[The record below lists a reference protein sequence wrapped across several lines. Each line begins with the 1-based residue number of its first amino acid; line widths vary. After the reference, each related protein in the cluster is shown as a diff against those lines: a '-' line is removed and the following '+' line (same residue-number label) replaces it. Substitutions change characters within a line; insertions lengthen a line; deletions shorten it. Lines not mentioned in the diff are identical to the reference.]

1 MSQTAKTSRDAMKA
15 KAKRLA
21 SADPHTKVD
30 SSDWTPPSAEN
41 ASTQTGM
48 RPLSKRAYKKGG
60 KVIGKAE
67 GMKAAHRADRAPRKS
82 GGRSEPDRA
91 HRYLTPDNLIN
102 RDVRMANEAREGTK
116 HIGGLKH
123 GGKAHKFSGGVG
135 ENPVGSQNKMM
146 GQAAGMMKKGGRT
159 HKAKGGTDLSY
170 LPIEKKEAPKP
181 FKPFKPTGIE
191 QDYNPNVSVDKN
203 YTGPDYSEGDEQI
216 REMLSRNPR
225 QSPDYPMAH
234 KRGGKTDGHKVEWL
248 HHKKPRHAHG
258 GKAHSDEAED
268 KKLIK
273 KMVKPS
279 ALEHRTHKLS
289 GGLLSRY
296 AEAADRDAKKQR
308 NSAYQIGAK
317 ARKIYGDLSTHKL
330 AESGLKGRLN
340 KGIGAEERAQNKMD
354 KAGNREAFSALAKA
368 KIKNSPIEERRGRT
382 YHDDDFYDYN
392 KSQMQGGILS
402 KGRMPTVPATDES
415 PMKRGGKAH
424 PHDCKCH
431 KCWGGKTEKNK
442 GGGVFKGEGY
452 PFKVPGE
459 VKGGRSAH
467 AHGGKAGGKGKMNV
481 NIIIASG
488 HHDKGA
494 MGGQPMPNAP
504 VSPRTPPVGAG
515 APMPPP
521 GMMPPGGGAPG
532 AGGPPMPPPGMM
544 PRKSGGRTTYPIDS
558 GAGGGEARLEKI
570 KAYGLTPPRKK

>member
-41 ASTQTGM
+41 ASVQTGM

-123 GGKAHKFSGGVG
+123 GGKAHKFGGG
-135 ENPVGSQNKMM
+135 MLGNNPIGQQNQMM
-146 GQAAGMMKKGGRT
+146 GKAAGMMKKGGRA
-159 HKAKGGTDLSY
+159 HKLSGGPNGTLQNYLEAARPELAVSKMMGDEEGVRKRSAGIRNASNKLSGVANAGNASF
-170 LPIEKKEAPKP
+170 EM
-181 FKPFKPTGIE
+181 
-191 QDYNPNVSVDKN
+191 
-203 YTGPDYSEGDEQI
+203 PDYG
-216 REMLSRNPR
+216 EM
-225 QSPDYPMAH
+225 YPGK

-248 HHKKPRHAHG
+248 HHKKPHHAHG
-258 GKAHSDEAED
+258 GKAHPDEAED
-268 KKLIK
+268 KKL
-273 KMVKPS
+273 M
-279 ALEHRTHKLS
+279 HKVL
-289 GGLLSRY
+289 
-296 AEAADRDAKKQR
+296 K
-308 NSAYQIGAK
+308 AK
-317 ARKIYGDLSTHKL
+317 AFK
-330 AESGLKGRLN
+330 AEG
-340 KGIGAEERAQNKMD
+340 GA
-354 KAGNREAFSALAKA
+354 
-368 KIKNSPIEERRGRT
+368 
-382 YHDDDFYDYN
+382 
-392 KSQMQGGILS
+392 
-402 KGRMPTVPATDES
+402 
-415 PMKRGGKAH
+415 AH

-515 APMPPP
+515 MPMPPP

>member
-30 SSDWTPPSAEN
+30 SSDWTPPPAEN
-41 ASTQTGM
+41 ASVQTGM

-82 GGRSEPDRA
+82 GGRSESDRA

-146 GQAAGMMKKGGRT
+146 GQAAGMMKKGGRA
-159 HKAKGGTDLSY
+159 HKLSGGTLQNYLEAARPELAVSKMMGDEEGVRKRSAGIRNASNKLSGVANAGN
-170 LPIEKKEAPKP
+170 AP
-181 FKPFKPTGIE
+181 FE
-191 QDYNPNVSVDKN
+191 M
-203 YTGPDYSEGDEQI
+203 PDYG
-216 REMLSRNPR
+216 EM
-225 QSPDYPMAH
+225 YPGK

-248 HHKKPRHAHG
+248 HHKKPHHAHG
-258 GKAHSDEAED
+258 GKTHPDEAED

-279 ALEHRTHKLS
+279 SLEHRTHKLS

-296 AEAADRDAKKQR
+296 LEKAISDRHGKLSQAGKQTRAAE
-308 NSAYQIGAK
+308 
-317 ARKIYGDLSTHKL
+317 KIYDSPSWSRSSNSSKM
-330 AESGLKGRLN
+330 AEGLQ
-340 KGIGAEERAQNKMD
+340 QNAWDKID
-354 KAGNREAFSALAKA
+354 KANKRDVGISLAKSKLTGQPMEQVNKQWWNPKIPEGKTA
-368 KIKNSPIEERRGRT
+368 KIR
-382 YHDDDFYDYN
+382 
-392 KSQMQGGILS
+392 
-402 KGRMPTVPATDES
+402 ATDES
-415 PMKRGGKAH
+415 PMKRGGSAH

-431 KCWGGKTEKNK
+431 KCWGGKAEKNK

-467 AHGGKAGGKGKMNV
+467 AHGGKAGKGKMNV

>member
-48 RPLSKRAYKKGG
+48 RPLSKRAYKKGGKVIG

-123 GGKAHKFSGGVG
+123 GGKAHKFGGG
-135 ENPVGSQNKMM
+135 MLGNNPIGQQNQMM
-146 GQAAGMMKKGGRT
+146 GKAAGMMKKGGRA
-159 HKAKGGTDLSY
+159 HKLSGGPNGTLQNYLEAARPELAVSKMMGDEEGVRKRSAGIRNASNKLSGVANAGNASF
-170 LPIEKKEAPKP
+170 EM
-181 FKPFKPTGIE
+181 
-191 QDYNPNVSVDKN
+191 
-203 YTGPDYSEGDEQI
+203 PDYG
-216 REMLSRNPR
+216 EM
-225 QSPDYPMAH
+225 YPGK

-248 HHKKPRHAHG
+248 HHKKPHHAHG
-258 GKAHSDEAED
+258 GKAHPDEAED
-268 KKLIK
+268 KKL
-273 KMVKPS
+273 M
-279 ALEHRTHKLS
+279 HKVL
-289 GGLLSRY
+289 
-296 AEAADRDAKKQR
+296 K
-308 NSAYQIGAK
+308 AK
-317 ARKIYGDLSTHKL
+317 AFK
-330 AESGLKGRLN
+330 AEG
-340 KGIGAEERAQNKMD
+340 GA
-354 KAGNREAFSALAKA
+354 
-368 KIKNSPIEERRGRT
+368 
-382 YHDDDFYDYN
+382 
-392 KSQMQGGILS
+392 
-402 KGRMPTVPATDES
+402 
-415 PMKRGGKAH
+415 AH

>member
-1 MSQTAKTSRDAMKA
+1 MSQTAKTSREAMKA
-15 KAKRLA
+15 KAKRLV

-30 SSDWTPPSAEN
+30 SSDWTPPPAEN

-67 GMKAAHRADRAPRKS
+67 GIKAARRADRAPRKS
-82 GGRSEPDRA
+82 GGKA
-91 HRYLTPDNLIN
+91 LTADSLIN
-102 RDVRMANEAREGTK
+102 RNAKEANEAREGTK

-123 GGKAHKFSGGVG
+123 GGRTHKFGGG
-135 ENPVGSQNKMM
+135 MLGNNPIGQQNQMM
-146 GQAAGMMKKGGRT
+146 GQAAGMRKHGGKTMSRRHREYGGADPIGAMIEANPEPMREMETLNAKSPQTEQAPPPEKKMPHKANPKGG
-159 HKAKGGTDLSY
+159 
-170 LPIEKKEAPKP
+170 LPGE
-181 FKPFKPTGIE
+181 
-191 QDYNPNVSVDKN
+191 
-203 YTGPDYSEGDEQI
+203 
-216 REMLSRNPR
+216 
-225 QSPDYPMAH
+225 
-234 KRGGKTDGHKVEWL
+234 KRGGRTDGHKVEWL
-248 HHKKPRHAHG
+248 HSKKSHHAHG
-258 GKAHSDEAED
+258 GKAMHPDEAED

-279 ALEHRTHKLS
+279 ALEHRAHKLS

-296 AEAADRDAKKQR
+296 LEKAISDRHGKLSQAGKQARAAERIYDSPLWSRSPNSSKIAKGLQQ
-308 NSAYQIGAK
+308 NAWD
-317 ARKIYGDLSTHKL
+317 KI
-330 AESGLKGRLN
+330 
-340 KGIGAEERAQNKMD
+340 D
-354 KAGNREAFSALAKA
+354 KANKRDVGISLAKSKLTGQPMEQVNKQWWNPKIPEGKTA
-368 KIKNSPIEERRGRT
+368 KIRATEKEPSMK
-382 YHDDDFYDYN
+382 H
-392 KSQMQGGILS
+392 GGEVHHAS
-402 KGRMPTVPATDES
+402 CT
-415 PMKRGGKAH
+415 
-424 PHDCKCH
+424 CH
-431 KCWGGKTEKNK
+431 KCWGGKAEKNK

-467 AHGGKAGGKGKMNV
+467 AHGGKAGKGKMNV

-515 APMPPP
+515 MPMPPP

-570 KAYGLTPPRKK
+570 KAYGLTPSRKK

>member
-41 ASTQTGM
+41 ASVQTGM

-67 GMKAAHRADRAPRKS
+67 GMKAAHRSDRAPRKS

-123 GGKAHKFSGGVG
+123 GGKAHKFGGG
-135 ENPVGSQNKMM
+135 MLGNNPIGQQNQMM
-146 GQAAGMMKKGGRT
+146 GKAAGMMKKGGRT

-248 HHKKPRHAHG
+248 HHKKPHHAHG
-258 GKAHSDEAED
+258 GKAHPDEAED

-279 ALEHRTHKLS
+279 ALEHRAHKLS

-296 AEAADRDAKKQR
+296 LEKAISDRHGKLSQAGKQTRAAE
-308 NSAYQIGAK
+308 
-317 ARKIYGDLSTHKL
+317 KIYDSPSWSRSSNSSKM
-330 AESGLKGRLN
+330 AEGLQ
-340 KGIGAEERAQNKMD
+340 QNAWDKID
-354 KAGNREAFSALAKA
+354 KANKRDVGISLAKSKLTGQPMEQVNKQWWNPKIPEGKTA
-368 KIKNSPIEERRGRT
+368 KIR
-382 YHDDDFYDYN
+382 
-392 KSQMQGGILS
+392 
-402 KGRMPTVPATDES
+402 ATDES
-415 PMKRGGKAH
+415 PMKRGGSAH

-431 KCWGGKTEKNK
+431 KCWGGKAEKNK

-467 AHGGKAGGKGKMNV
+467 AHGGKAGKGKMNV

-515 APMPPP
+515 MPMPPP

>member
-41 ASTQTGM
+41 ASVQTGM

-123 GGKAHKFSGGVG
+123 GGKAHKFGGG
-135 ENPVGSQNKMM
+135 MLGNNPIGQQNQMM
-146 GQAAGMMKKGGRT
+146 GKAAGMMKKGGRA
-159 HKAKGGTDLSY
+159 HKLSGGPNGTLQNYLEAARPELAVSKMMGDEEGVRKRSAGIRNASNKLSGVANAGNASF
-170 LPIEKKEAPKP
+170 EM
-181 FKPFKPTGIE
+181 
-191 QDYNPNVSVDKN
+191 
-203 YTGPDYSEGDEQI
+203 PDYG
-216 REMLSRNPR
+216 EM
-225 QSPDYPMAH
+225 YPGK

-248 HHKKPRHAHG
+248 HYKKPHHAHG
-258 GKAHSDEAED
+258 GKAHPDEAED
-268 KKLIK
+268 KKL
-273 KMVKPS
+273 M
-279 ALEHRTHKLS
+279 HKVL
-289 GGLLSRY
+289 
-296 AEAADRDAKKQR
+296 K
-308 NSAYQIGAK
+308 AK
-317 ARKIYGDLSTHKL
+317 AFK
-330 AESGLKGRLN
+330 AEG
-340 KGIGAEERAQNKMD
+340 GA
-354 KAGNREAFSALAKA
+354 
-368 KIKNSPIEERRGRT
+368 
-382 YHDDDFYDYN
+382 
-392 KSQMQGGILS
+392 
-402 KGRMPTVPATDES
+402 
-415 PMKRGGKAH
+415 AH
-424 PHDCKCH
+424 PHDCRCH
-431 KCWGGKTEKNK
+431 KCWGGKAEKNK

-459 VKGGRSAH
+459 VKSGRSAH

>member
-1 MSQTAKTSRDAMKA
+1 MSQIAKTSREAMKA

-30 SSDWTPPSAEN
+30 SSTWTPPEAEEG
-41 ASTQTGM
+41 SVQTGM
-48 RPLSKRAYKKGG
+48 RPLSKRAFKKGG
-60 KVIGKAE
+60 KVIGKAD
-67 GMKAAHRADRAPRKS
+67 GKKAEFRADRKPRAGGGKLEKYLKS
-82 GGRSEPDRA
+82 SNADRRSRENENDEMNEMSSEAANSMPKREFLAMDRKIEENARKIKNREQGSNLASAKLKGMAKIPARKEGGRA
-91 HRYLTPDNLIN
+91 TRYLTPDNLIN
-102 RDVRMANEAREGTK
+102 RDVRMANDEREGVK

-135 ENPVGSQNKMM
+135 ENPVGAQNKMM
-146 GQAAGMMKKGGRT
+146 GQAAGMMKKGGRA
-159 HKAKGGTDLSY
+159 HKLSGGTLQNYLEAARPELAVSKMMGDEEGVRKRSAGIRNASNKLSG
-170 LPIEKKEAPKP
+170 IANAGNAP
-181 FKPFKPTGIE
+181 FE
-191 QDYNPNVSVDKN
+191 L
-203 YTGPDYSEGDEQI
+203 PDYSE
-216 REMLSRNPR
+216 M
-225 QSPDYPMAH
+225 YPSKKH
-234 KRGGKTDGHKVEWL
+234 GGKTDGHKVEWL
-248 HHKKPRHAHG
+248 HGKKEHRAHG
-258 GKAHSDEAED
+258 GKAKHSDEAQD
-268 KKLIK
+268 KKLMHKMLKPKAFKAKGGSSSASMENDADLIRGNLDASK
-273 KMVKPS
+273 KLDQMGAKSQYTPN
-279 ALEHRTHKLS
+279 
-289 GGLLSRY
+289 GGY
-296 AEAADRDAKKQR
+296 YEDAKKRFLPVLQDM
-308 NSAYQIGAK
+308 SHE
-317 ARKIYGDLSTHKL
+317 S
-330 AESGLKGRLN
+330 SGL
-340 KGIGAEERAQNKMD
+340 
-354 KAGNREAFSALAKA
+354 
-368 KIKNSPIEERRGRT
+368 
-382 YHDDDFYDYN
+382 
-392 KSQMQGGILS
+392 
-402 KGRMPTVPATDES
+402 
-415 PMKRGGKAH
+415 KRGGKTH
-424 PHDCKCH
+424 SHDCRCH

-442 GGGVFKGEGY
+442 GGGVFSGEGY

-558 GAGGGEARLEKI
+558 GSGGGEARLEKI

>member
-30 SSDWTPPSAEN
+30 SSDWTPPPAEN
-41 ASTQTGM
+41 ASAQTGM

-123 GGKAHKFSGGVG
+123 GGKAHKFGGG
-135 ENPVGSQNKMM
+135 MLGNNPIGQQNQMM
-146 GQAAGMMKKGGRT
+146 GKAAGMMKKGGRA
-159 HKAKGGTDLSY
+159 HKLSGGPNGTLQNYLEAARPELAVSKMMGDEEGVRKRSAGIRNASNKLSGVANAGN
-170 LPIEKKEAPKP
+170 AP
-181 FKPFKPTGIE
+181 FE
-191 QDYNPNVSVDKN
+191 M
-203 YTGPDYSEGDEQI
+203 PDYG
-216 REMLSRNPR
+216 EM
-225 QSPDYPMAH
+225 YPSK
-234 KRGGKTDGHKVEWL
+234 KRGGTTDGHKVEWL
-248 HHKKPRHAHG
+248 HHKKPHHAHG
-258 GKAHSDEAED
+258 GKAHPDEAED
-268 KKLIK
+268 KKLMHKVLKAKAFKSKGGPSSASMQDDADLIRGNLDASK
-273 KMVKPS
+273 KLDQMGVKSKYTPD
-279 ALEHRTHKLS
+279 
-289 GGLLSRY
+289 GGY
-296 AEAADRDAKKQR
+296 YDDAKKKFMPILQDM
-308 NSAYQIGAK
+308 SHE
-317 ARKIYGDLSTHKL
+317 S
-330 AESGLKGRLN
+330 SGL
-340 KGIGAEERAQNKMD
+340 
-354 KAGNREAFSALAKA
+354 
-368 KIKNSPIEERRGRT
+368 
-382 YHDDDFYDYN
+382 
-392 KSQMQGGILS
+392 
-402 KGRMPTVPATDES
+402 
-415 PMKRGGKAH
+415 KRGGKAH

-431 KCWGGKTEKNK
+431 KCWGGKAEKNK

-481 NIIIASG
+481 NIIISSG

-515 APMPPP
+515 MPMPPP

>member
-123 GGKAHKFSGGVG
+123 GGKAHKSNGGGFDMGGGGLDMGQADRSLRRSSSKPKPKSYSVLNSSGKVVSTHDNHGDAMRKLFKLGDDLDFGGHELKANYKSGGRAHKFSGGVG
-135 ENPVGSQNKMM
+135 ENPVGQQNQMM
-146 GQAAGMMKKGGRT
+146 GKAAGMMKKGGRA
-159 HKAKGGTDLSY
+159 HKLSGGPNGTLQNYLEAARPELAVSKMMGDEEGVRKRSAGIRNASNKLSGVANAGNASF
-170 LPIEKKEAPKP
+170 EM
-181 FKPFKPTGIE
+181 
-191 QDYNPNVSVDKN
+191 
-203 YTGPDYSEGDEQI
+203 PDYG
-216 REMLSRNPR
+216 EM
-225 QSPDYPMAH
+225 YPGK

-248 HHKKPRHAHG
+248 HHKKPHHAHG
-258 GKAHSDEAED
+258 GKAHPDEAED
-268 KKLIK
+268 KKL
-273 KMVKPS
+273 M
-279 ALEHRTHKLS
+279 HKVL
-289 GGLLSRY
+289 
-296 AEAADRDAKKQR
+296 K
-308 NSAYQIGAK
+308 AK
-317 ARKIYGDLSTHKL
+317 AFK
-330 AESGLKGRLN
+330 AEG
-340 KGIGAEERAQNKMD
+340 GA
-354 KAGNREAFSALAKA
+354 
-368 KIKNSPIEERRGRT
+368 
-382 YHDDDFYDYN
+382 
-392 KSQMQGGILS
+392 
-402 KGRMPTVPATDES
+402 
-415 PMKRGGKAH
+415 AH

-431 KCWGGKTEKNK
+431 KCWGGKAEKNK

-467 AHGGKAGGKGKMNV
+467 AHGGKAGKGKMNV

-521 GMMPPGGGAPG
+521 GMMPSGGGAPG

>member
-41 ASTQTGM
+41 ASIQTGM

-146 GQAAGMMKKGGRT
+146 GQAAGMMKKGGRA
-159 HKAKGGTDLSY
+159 HKLSGGTLQNYLEAARPELAVSKMMGDEEGVRKRSAGIRNASNKLSGVANAGNASF
-170 LPIEKKEAPKP
+170 EM
-181 FKPFKPTGIE
+181 
-191 QDYNPNVSVDKN
+191 
-203 YTGPDYSEGDEQI
+203 PDYG
-216 REMLSRNPR
+216 EM
-225 QSPDYPMAH
+225 YPGK

-248 HHKKPRHAHG
+248 HHKKPHHAHG
-258 GKAHSDEAED
+258 GKAHPDEAED
-268 KKLIK
+268 KKL
-273 KMVKPS
+273 M
-279 ALEHRTHKLS
+279 HKVL
-289 GGLLSRY
+289 
-296 AEAADRDAKKQR
+296 K
-308 NSAYQIGAK
+308 AK
-317 ARKIYGDLSTHKL
+317 AFK
-330 AESGLKGRLN
+330 AEG
-340 KGIGAEERAQNKMD
+340 GA
-354 KAGNREAFSALAKA
+354 
-368 KIKNSPIEERRGRT
+368 
-382 YHDDDFYDYN
+382 
-392 KSQMQGGILS
+392 
-402 KGRMPTVPATDES
+402 
-415 PMKRGGKAH
+415 AH

-431 KCWGGKTEKNK
+431 KCWGGKAEKNK

-467 AHGGKAGGKGKMNV
+467 AHGGKAGKGKMNV

-521 GMMPPGGGAPG
+521 GMMPSGGGAPG

-544 PRKSGGRTTYPIDS
+544 PRKSGGRTTYPIDA